1 MEPLTFDNPW
11 LLSVKRAR
19 RHAGAPIT
27 IAIAAL
33 SLFLALIVAPAVHR
47 MLAGQY
53 PPGSL
58 SAALSQILLYGGIFL
73 PLYVSPFAVRAW
85 EEWGSKAPVLG
96 RWQRALL
103 GLAIGAFAFL
113 ITVLAASVA
122 GVVQQAG
129 QGGFGPGI
137 VFAAFLT
144 AFQAFGEEFFFRGWL
159 QPIFAYQWGLRTG
172 LLVTAV
178 IFALSH
184 WVVEPL
190 SALATV
196 NIFIAG
202 LFFGLLA
209 LRTGGLAAPFAAHWA
224 WNWLEQSVMGLVP
237 NPGVSSFGSIFDF
250 DLVGPQLLSGG
261 PDGLNGSIIVT
272 VVLSACVAGLVM
284 ANSSTRAESDSTLP
298 AVNLAQRQKGSRD
311 RAVRAGGDR
320 I

>member
-1 MEPLTFDNPW
+1 MEPLTSDNPW
-11 LLSVKRAR
+11 VLSVTRAR

-33 SLFLALIVAPAVHR
+33 SLFLALIVAPYAHR

-58 SAALSQILLYGGIFL
+58 SAGLSQIFLYAGIFL
-73 PLYVSPFAVRAW
+73 PLYLAPFALRTW
-85 EEWGSKAPVLG
+85 EEWGPRAPALSG
-96 RWQRALL
+96 WQRASI

-113 ITVLAASVA
+113 FTVLAVSVA

-129 QGGFGPGI
+129 PGGFGPGV
-137 VFAAFLT
+137 VFAALLT

-159 QPIFAYQWGLRTG
+159 QPIFAHRWGLRTG
-172 LLVTAV
+172 LVSTALL
-178 IFALSH
+178 FALSH
-184 WVVEPL
+184 WVVAPL
-190 SALATV
+190 SALATL

-209 LRTGGLAAPFAAHWA
+209 LRTGGLAAPFAAHWV

-237 NPGVSSFGSIFDF
+237 NPGVSSFGSAFDF

-261 PDGLNGSIIVT
+261 ADGLDGSIIVT

-284 ANSSTRAESDSTLP
+284 ANSSTRAAADSSVA
-298 AVNLAQRQKGSRD
+298 AVNLAQRHKPSRD
-311 RAVRAGGDR
+311 RAITR
-320 I
+320 